1 MFCSCLFLFL
11 RKVLLPLQNVCF
23 VACISECL
31 IFLHCVLLLT
41 LVVSVT
47 VHLEK
52 GGGVL
57 HK

>member
-1 MFCSCLFLFL
+1 MFCLFLFL
-11 RKVLLPLQNVCF
+11 HKVLLPLQNVCF